1 MVLLNIIEINNLTFR
16 YKNNFIYDE
25 FNLNIEKSSWTTIA
39 GPNGSGKTTLVKI
52 LAGLEKSYSYIK
64 IFDKPLNKKNL
75 LKIRKEIGF
84 VFDTPDNFFACETVE
99 DELAFSL
106 ENLAV
111 SPKTIKMKID
121 EISKKLQIQD
131 ILKENPYDLSG
142 GEKQKVALACALML
156 EPRILILDEALLM
169 IDINERKKI
178 LKLLKEYNTKKKV
191 TIISFTHDLDEA
203 IYSDRL
209 IVLNK
214 GVIVVDG
221 AFLEVFNE
229 ERVMR
234 KIGLE
239 VPFSIELSQKLRIY
253 NLIDH
258 VELDLERLVEALW
271 K

>member
-1 MVLLNIIEINNLTFR
+1 MNIIEINNLTFR
-16 YKNNFIYDE
+16 YKNNFIYDG
-25 FNLNIEKSSWTTIA
+25 FNLSIEKGSWTTIA
-39 GPNGSGKTTLVKI
+39 GPNGAGKTTLVKI
-52 LAGLEKSYSYIK
+52 LAGLEKSYSDIK
-64 IFDKPLNKKNL
+64 IFDKPLNKKNVP
-75 LKIRKEIGF
+75 KIRKEIGF
-84 VFDTPDNFFACETVE
+84 VFDTPDNYFACETVE

-111 SPKTIKMKID
+111 APKTIKMKID
-121 EISKKLQIQD
+121 EISRKLRIENL
-131 ILKENPYDLSG
+131 LKENPYDLSG

-169 IDINERKKI
+169 IDINERSEI
-178 LKLLKEYNTKKKV
+178 LKLLKEYNTKKGV

-203 IYSDRL
+203 VYSNRL
-209 IVLNK
+209 IILNK

-221 AFLEVFNE
+221 PFKEAFSE

-239 VPFSIELSQKLRIY
+239 VPFSVELSQKLRVY
-253 NLIDH
+253 DLIDR
-258 VELDLERLVEALW
+258 VEIDLERLVDSLW